1 MPPIPAT
8 RLPHEKPPLPCR
20 APGPTR
26 ALRTLALLALST
38 AFTLPAWAA
47 DTFGSLVWQND
58 VFIGQDGGGY
68 TNGLF
73 LSQLRVA
80 SPGEETI
87 EPPMIMRPLVSTL
100 GLPRPTLTALSIGQM
115 MVTPRDITRRTPD
128 STDAPYIG
136 ALLVRSTYVTVQG
149 PAVHMLALNV
159 GVIGPASGAKETQRF
174 IHKVTGSTEP
184 EGWDSQVSNRGLLGL
199 EASSGW
205 RAAWRGANG
214 GDNGSAGADAIAL
227 ADAALGNLQRSAGT
241 TLMLRYGHG
250 LDRSYATTPRI
261 LSQRG
266 DPMLL
271 DEGWFTFT
279 AFSYGRFFHHEGIDG
294 NDQQRAT
301 LRKNN
306 LRATAGLA
314 YGWKDSS
321 LTVSVT
327 RESPLVDAGLAHS
340 YASFSY
346 TWRLR

>member
-1 MPPIPAT
+1 MPP
-8 RLPHEKPPLPCR
+8 PP
-20 APGPTR
+20 TT
-26 ALRTLALLALST
+26 LRRLALFALST

-73 LSQLRVA
+73 LSQLRLA
-80 SPGEETI
+80 SLGEETI
-87 EPPMIMRPLVSTL
+87 EPPMIMQPLVNTL
-100 GLPRPTLTALSIGQM
+100 GLPRPTLTALSLGQM

-128 STDAPYIG
+128 STDSPYIG

-149 PAVHMLALNV
+149 PAVHMLVLNV

-205 RAAWRGANG
+205 RAAWHGTNG
-214 GDNGSAGADAIAL
+214 GDNRGAGADAIAL

-266 DPMLL
+266 DPMLV

-279 AFSYGRFFHHEGIDG
+279 AFSYGRLFHHEGIDG
-294 NDQQRAT
+294 NDHQQAT

-340 YASFSY
+340 YASLSY

>member
-1 MPPIPAT
+1 MPP
-8 RLPHEKPPLPCR
+8 PP
-20 APGPTR
+20 TT
-26 ALRTLALLALST
+26 LRRLALFALST
-38 AFTLPAWAA
+38 AFTLPAWAT
-47 DTFGSLVWQND
+47 DTFGSMVWQND

-73 LSQLRVA
+73 LSQLRMA
-80 SPGEETI
+80 SPGEDNI
-87 EPPMIMRPLVSTL
+87 EPPMIMRPLLNAL
-100 GLPRPTLTALSIGQM
+100 GLPRPTLTALSLGQM
-115 MVTPRDITRRTPD
+115 MVTPRDIARSTPD

-149 PAVHMLALNV
+149 PNVHMLALNV

-184 EGWDSQVSNRGLLGL
+184 EGWGSQISNRGLLGL

-205 RAAWRGANG
+205 RAAWRGTNG
-214 GDNGSAGADAIAL
+214 GDNGGAGADAIAL
-227 ADAALGNLQRSAGT
+227 ADAALGNLQSSIGT

-266 DPMLL
+266 DPMLV
-271 DEGWFTFT
+271 DEGWFSFT
-279 AFSYGRFFHHEGIDG
+279 AFSYGHLFRHEGIDG
-294 NDQQRAT
+294 SDHQQAT
-301 LRKNN
+301 LRKNG

-314 YGWKDSS
+314 YGWKGSS

-327 RESPLVDAGLAHS
+327 RESPLVEVGLAHS
-340 YASFSY
+340 YASLSY